1 MLIQPISGIHSP
13 RLYQPSRPVRNPQ
26 YRAFIRRLP
35 CVACGSTR
43 RVEAAHTGPHGIG
56 QKASDLQT
64 IPLCPYCHQK
74 FDANQHGFAEHT
86 GFSVPALVMR
96 LNQFWFEKLNGG
108 AA

>member
-1 MLIQPISGIHSP
+1 M
-13 RLYQPSRPVRNPQ
+13 
-26 YRAFIRRLP
+26 
-35 CVACGSTR
+35 
-43 RVEAAHTGPHGIG
+43 
-56 QKASDLQT
+56 DLQT

-74 FDANQHGFAEHT
+74 FDANPHGFAEHT